1 MTFTKT
7 DVAWVVGLT
16 IGAIAY
22 HYTAGFIV
30 RNIGKA
36 LTAFVF
42 AVIALVI
49 MGISAPQTTWD
60 SAIAGGFLGYA
71 LGALADPMQWGG
83 GTTGVMY
90 QYQQKGQYYLS

>member
-1 MTFTKT
+1 MVFEKT

-22 HYTAGFIV
+22 HYTAGFVV
-30 RNIGKA
+30 RSIGKT

-49 MGISAPQTTWD
+49 LGVTSAKTTWD

-90 QYQQKGQYYLS
+90 QYQQKGQFYLS

>member
-1 MTFTKT
+1 MVFEKA
-7 DVAWVVGLT
+7 DVAWVIGLT

-30 RNIGKA
+30 RSIGKA

-49 MGISAPQTTWD
+49 LGVTSAKTTWD

-71 LGALADPMQWGG
+71 LGALADPASWGG

-90 QYQQKGQYYLS
+90 QYQQHGQYYLS

>member
-1 MTFTKT
+1 MTFTKA
-7 DVAWVVGLT
+7 DVAWIAGLV

-22 HYTAGFIV
+22 HYTAGFVIKTL
-30 RNIGKA
+30 GKT

-49 MGISAPQTTWD
+49 LGVSSAKTTWD

-71 LGALADPMQWGG
+71 IGAIADPTQWSS
-83 GTTGVMY
+83 GTAGVMY
-90 QYQQKGQYYLS
+90 QYPQHGQYYLS

>member
-1 MTFTKT
+1 MVFEKT
-7 DVAWVVGLT
+7 DVAWIVGLT

-22 HYTAGFIV
+22 HYTAGFV
-30 RNIGKA
+30 VKSIGKT

-49 MGISAPQTTWD
+49 LGVTSAKTTWD

-71 LGALADPMQWGG
+71 LGALADPAQWSS

-90 QYQQKGQYYLS
+90 QYQQHGQYYLS

>member
-1 MTFTKT
+1 MVFERT
-7 DVAWVVGLT
+7 DVAWVIGLT

-30 RNIGKA
+30 RSIGKA

-42 AVIALVI
+42 AIIALVI
-49 MGISAPQTTWD
+49 LGVTSAKTTWD

-71 LGALADPMQWGG
+71 LGALADPAQWGG
-83 GTTGVMY
+83 GTTGVEY
-90 QYQQKGQYYLS
+90 QYQQHGQYYLS

>member
-1 MTFTKT
+1 MVFEKT
-7 DVAWVVGLT
+7 DVAWIAGLVV
-16 IGAIAY
+16 GAIAY

-30 RNIGKA
+30 RSIGKA

-42 AVIALVI
+42 TVVALVI
-49 MGISAPQTTWD
+49 LGVTSAKTTWD

-71 LGALADPMQWGG
+71 LGALADPASWGG

-90 QYQQKGQYYLS
+90 QYQQHGQYYLS

>member
-1 MTFTKT
+1 MVFEQT
-7 DVAWVVGLT
+7 DVAWVAGLT
-16 IGAIAY
+16 IGAVVY

-30 RNIGKA
+30 RSIGKT

-42 AVIALVI
+42 TVIALVI
-49 MGISAPQTTWD
+49 LGISSGKTTWD

-71 LGALADPMQWGG
+71 IGAIADPMQWGG
-83 GTTGVMY
+83 GTTGVEY

>member
-7 DVAWVVGLT
+7 DVAWIAGLT

-22 HYTAGFIV
+22 HFTAGFVI
-30 RNIGKA
+30 RSLGKA
-36 LTAFVF
+36 LTAFIF

-49 MGISAPQTTWD
+49 LGVSSARTTWD

-71 LGALADPMQWGG
+71 LGALADPAQWSS

-90 QYQQKGQYYLS
+90 QYPQHGQYYLS

>member
-1 MTFTKT
+1 MVFEKT
-7 DVAWVVGLT
+7 DVAWVAGLT
-16 IGAIAY
+16 IGAVVY
-22 HYTAGFIV
+22 HYTAGFVV
-30 RNIGKA
+30 RSIGKT

-42 AVIALVI
+42 TVIALVI
-49 MGISAPQTTWD
+49 LGVTSAKTTWD

-71 LGALADPMQWGG
+71 LGAIADPMQSGG